1 MNSGELGSVSE
12 AAEVSVEVSEC
23 SSVSFTS
30 HVLTTELR
38 IQTWEEAEPDL
49 TILAS
54 TFKIMPITI
63 RLTLK
68 G

>member
-38 IQTWEEAEPDL
+38 IQTWEEAERTRSDHL
-49 TILAS
+49 S
-54 TFKIMPITI
+54 KYF
-63 RLTLK
+63 
-68 G
+68 

>member
-1 MNSGELGSVSE
+1 MNSGELGSASE
-12 AAEVSVEVSEC
+12 AAGVSAEVSEC

-38 IQTWEEAEPDL
+38 VQTWGEVEPDL

-54 TFKIMPITI
+54 TFKIMCKKKNPQ
-63 RLTLK
+63 L
-68 G
+68 

>member
-23 SSVSFTS
+23 SSVSVTS

-38 IQTWEEAEPDL
+38 TQTWGRQ
-49 TILAS
+49 S
-54 TFKIMPITI
+54 Q
-63 RLTLK
+63 